1 MPRLAA
7 SGSPTTSTAR
17 CCSSRRR
24 ATSEPASHADNRM
37 HDPMSTNHPRRIATT
52 AEAVEL
58 LTHLGAVLDALLA
71 IVEEETNL
79 VRDSR
84 LAEAARLEPKK
95 TELAGQYYAAIE
107 RLKQNTDF
115 LRSHAPDRLHALQ
128 DRHEIFRAL
137 LQINLT
143 VLATAHAVSEGIIRG
158 VANELTRKAAPQVYG
173 VSGRQA
179 APAPTAARPVTLSRT
194 L

>member
-1 MPRLAA
+1 
-7 SGSPTTSTAR
+7 
-17 CCSSRRR
+17 
-24 ATSEPASHADNRM
+24 
-37 HDPMSTNHPRRIATT
+37 MSTQNHPRRIATT
-52 AEAVEL
+52 PEAVEL
-58 LTHLGAVLDALLA
+58 LTHIGKVLDALLA

-84 LAEAARLEPKK
+84 LAEASRLEPKK
-95 TELAGQYYAAIE
+95 TELAGHYYAAVE

-115 LRSHAPDRLHALQ
+115 LRTHVPDKLHALQ
-128 DRHEIFRAL
+128 HRHEMFRAL

-158 VANELTRKAAPQVYG
+158 VAGELTRKAAPQVYG
-173 VSGRQA
+173 VSGRQT